1 MEADHDGAICDKENA
16 QLDTSVFIQAVAVL
30 PGSASTG
37 VWSAVHQS
45 SNTCLSIF

>member
-37 VWSAVHQS
+37 V
-45 SNTCLSIF
+45 CLLSTRAQTHV